1 MSRIEHSNVFNSIEE
16 EQSFLLNESTA
27 ATLDADLSETIDI
40 INKSSLLE

>member
-1 MSRIEHSNVFNSIEE
+1 MSRIEHSNVFNSVEE

-27 ATLDADLSETIDI
+27 TTLDADLSETINI